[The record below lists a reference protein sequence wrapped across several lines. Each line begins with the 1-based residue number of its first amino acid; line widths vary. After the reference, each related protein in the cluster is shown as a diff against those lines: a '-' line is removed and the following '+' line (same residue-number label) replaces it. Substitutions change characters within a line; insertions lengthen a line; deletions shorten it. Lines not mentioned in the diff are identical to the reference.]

1 MGYRVFYKKV
11 TNTKRKKRSSDSFV
25 KDKETTVNALMKDLV
40 GLEKSANYCV
50 WVKAYN
56 SKGSGNKTSH
66 ICVNAS
72 EDGMQIIL
80 LFR

>member
-1 MGYRVFYKKV
+1 MGYRVFYKKA
-11 TNTKRKKRSSDSFV
+11 TNTKRKKRSSDSSV
-25 KDKETTVNALMKDLV
+25 EETTVNALMKDLV

-50 WVKAYN
+50 WVEAYN

-72 EDGMQIIL
+72 EDGMQITL

>member
-11 TNTKRKKRSSDSFV
+11 TNTKRNNGCTDSSV
-25 KDKETTVNALMKDLV
+25 KNTTVNALMKDLV
-40 GLEKSANYCV
+40 GLEESANYCV
-50 WVKAYN
+50 WVEAYN

>member
-11 TNTKRKKRSSDSFV
+11 TNTKRKKRSSDSS
-25 KDKETTVNALMKDLV
+25 DKETTVNALMKDLV

-50 WVKAYN
+50 WVEAYN

>member
-11 TNTKRKKRSSDSFV
+11 TNTKRKKRSTDSFV
-25 KDKETTVNALMKDLV
+25 KEISGNVLMTVLV
-40 GLEKSANYCV
+40 GLEKWANYCV
-50 WVKAYN
+50 WVEAYN

-72 EDGMQIIL
+72 EDGMQITL

>member
-11 TNTKRKKRSSDSFV
+11 TNTKRNNGSTDSSV
-25 KDKETTVNALMKDLV
+25 KNTTVNALMKDLV
-40 GLEKSANYCV
+40 GLEESANYCV
-50 WVKAYN
+50 WVEAYN

-72 EDGMQIIL
+72 EDGMQITL